1 MKPKQKDTNQS
12 NLFFN
17 FEDTLN
23 KKHPLFIL
31 ANKIHWHLFEEA
43 FSPLYSPDKGRPAK
57 SIRLMVGL
65 LMLKHIRNVS
75 DESVVEQWS
84 ENNYYQYFCGET
96 SFVSGAPCE
105 ASELVHFRHRIA
117 EEGIELILKES
128 IRINGDD
135 ANDENINVDTT
146 VQEKNITFP
155 TDAKLHKKIIKKC
168 GVIDKINGQNLVSP
182 YCDYL

>member
-1 MKPKQKDTNQS
+1 MKPKQKETNQS
-12 NLFFN
+12 SLFFN

-43 FSPLYSPDKGRPAK
+43 FLPMYSPDKGRPAK

-65 LMLKHIRNVS
+65 LMLKHTRNVS

-128 IRINGDD
+128 I
-135 ANDENINVDTT
+135 NIEGIV
-146 VQEKNITFP
+146 
-155 TDAKLHKKIIKKC
+155 L
-168 GVIDKINGQNLVSP
+168 
-182 YCDYL
+182 